1 MRAVVYRRRKVL
13 VDGPFQWSLAA
24 HGVALGLL
32 VLVSVCCGLFAPLLW
47 DLQAGAPNQEVDA
60 DLAIVMVYMH
70 ERFWVVAG
78 ACLLLATLGAIQLSH
93 RIAGPLVRYKRY
105 LRLLGDGKLPPPL
118 RTRRHDYLK
127 EEVACLN
134 AAVAGLRRR
143 HAEVQAAA
151 AVLQG
156 ELARLPAASAA
167 ELPELRERIAVAE
180 LGLRR
185 SLAAIREATPDEVA
199 NGLAVAAPDVAVA
212 GPLVLESKHA

>member
-13 VDGPFQWSLAA
+13 VDKPFQWSLAA

-70 ERFWVVAG
+70 ERFWLVAG
-78 ACLLLATLGAIQLSH
+78 TCLVLATLGAMQLSH

-127 EEVACLN
+127 DEVACLN
-134 AAVAGLRRR
+134 AAVAGLRAR
-143 HAEVQAAA
+143 HAEIRVAATA
-151 AVLQG
+151 LAG
-156 ELARLPAASAA
+156 ELACLPAAAGA
-167 ELPELRERIAVAE
+167 ELPALVERIAVAE
-180 LGLRR
+180 ARLRQ
-185 SLAAIREATPDEVA
+185 SLLAIREATPDEVA
-199 NGLAVAAPDVAVA
+199 AGSEPQRAALPLAVTV
-212 GPLVLESKHA
+212 ESQHA